1 MHGRPGWESL
11 YVTTW
16 CVVYGRVETKNL
28 HCVCINYV
36 NMQSEKYALKLT
48 IVEDSILLAPE
59 GIEDLFILQISS
71 ACFSNQVSRDVLKD
85 ALQITCIFRIVNKL
99 EVCNCLQQYKVCCFF
114 MLVKFFWEMPVIG
127 KQLVTKLMQ
136 GCVFNFWKLSL
147 LLGTLGLFN

>member
-1 MHGRPGWESL
+1 
-11 YVTTW
+11 
-16 CVVYGRVETKNL
+16 
-28 HCVCINYV
+28 
-36 NMQSEKYALKLT
+36 MQSEKYALKLT

-99 EVCNCLQQYKVCCFF
+99 EVCNCLQQYKVCCFL
-114 MLVKFFWEMPVIG
+114 MLVKFFREMPVIG

-136 GCVFNFWKLSL
+136 GCVFNF
-147 LLGTLGLFN
+147 